1 MSYFIGVDI
10 GGTVTKA
17 GLYDEKGREIHIAEK
32 NSEVLR
38 DAPGVTERDMNE
50 LWTTVCELISSCSRF
65 SSNKPIEGI
74 SFSSHGKGLYA
85 IDKQGNPVRRGIIS
99 SDTRAESLVLR
110 WQEEGLVKKAY
121 ERGLQQLWTAHPV
134 TLMAWLKENE
144 PQNYESVDSILMVHD
159 YIRFCLTG
167 EVNAEIT
174 NISGSNMYNVRKGC
188 YDPTLLAD
196 FGVGECIDKTAPTIG
211 SAELA
216 GTITRTAAKLTGLKV
231 GTPVY
236 GGLFD
241 VVAASLA
248 SCIEDE
254 STISAV
260 AGTWSI
266 TTAITNEISTH
277 EHPYIWGN
285 YCIPGKYFVHEGS
298 PTSASNLA
306 WFKDQFFPGT
316 DWHEFNQWVASKA
329 DHTDDLFFF
338 PYLYGSNYKLGMPG
352 SLIGLKG
359 HHTKK
364 DIIRAIYEGVVF
376 AHLNHQDKIIQLN
389 KDVKTIRFTGGPT
402 KSEPWM
408 KLFTDASGLPVE
420 VVSTQ
425 QSGCRAAALCAAV
438 GAGVYKDFSEAMR
451 ATAPVVKRFEPDL
464 ISHDNLRIKLERFNS
479 INKSLAE
486 ILVN

>member
-1 MSYFIGVDI
+1 MSHFIGVDI

-17 GLYDEKGREIHIAEK
+17 GLYDELGQELHIAEK

-38 DAPGVTERDMNE
+38 NAPGVTERDMGE
-50 LWTTVCELISSCSRF
+50 LWSTVCELISSCCQF
-65 SSNKPIEGI
+65 STEPVKGI

-85 IDKQGNPVRRGIIS
+85 IDKYGKPVRNGIIS
-99 SDTRAESLVLR
+99 SDTRAESLVLD
-110 WQEEGLVKKAY
+110 WQQKGLLEKTY
-121 ERGLQQLWTAHPV
+121 QRGLQQLWTAHPV
-134 TLMAWLKENE
+134 TLMAWMKENE
-144 PQNYESVDSILMVHD
+144 SENYENVDNILMVHD

-167 EVNAEIT
+167 EINAEIT

-188 YDPTLLAD
+188 YDPTLMAD
-196 FGVGECIDKTAPTIG
+196 FGISECTDKTAPTVG
-211 SAELA
+211 SSELA
-216 GTITRTAAKLTGLKV
+216 GTVSDSASKLTGLAI

-241 VVAASLA
+241 VVAASLT
-248 SCIEDE
+248 SCVEDE

-266 TTAITNEISTH
+266 TTTVTNEITAS

-298 PTSASNLA
+298 PTSASNLE
-306 WFKDQFFPGT
+306 WFKNQFFPNH
-316 DWHEFNQWVASKA
+316 DWKEFNQWVSSKV
-329 DHTDDLFFF
+329 DQSDDLFFL

-352 SLIGLKG
+352 SLVGMRG
-359 HHTKK
+359 HHTKQ
-364 DIIRAIYEGVVF
+364 DIIKTIYEGVVF
-376 AHLNHQDKIIQLN
+376 AHLNHQDKILQLN
-389 KDVKTIRFTGGPT
+389 PNAETIRFTGGPT

-420 VVSTQ
+420 VINIQ

-438 GAGVYKDFSEAMR
+438 GAGVYSDFSEAMR
-451 ATAPVVKRFEPDL
+451 ATAPKVIRYEPNL
-464 ISHDNLRIKLERFNS
+464 IHHDKLRNKFERFNS
-479 INKSLAE
+479 INKALAE
-486 ILVN
+486 VLVK

>member
-17 GLYDEKGREIHIAEK
+17 GLYDVNGQELHIAEK
-32 NSEVLR
+32 NSEVIQ

-50 LWTTVCELISSCSRF
+50 LWSTVCELISSCCQF
-65 SSNKPIEGI
+65 SPEPVKGI

-85 IDKQGNPVRRGIIS
+85 IDKHGNPVRRGIIS
-99 SDTRAESLVLR
+99 SDTRAESLALR
-110 WQEEGLVKKAY
+110 WQQEGLVKKAY

-134 TLMAWLKENE
+134 TLMAWLKEYE
-144 PQNYESVDSILMVHD
+144 PQNYANVDSILMVHD
-159 YIRFCLTG
+159 YIRFRLSG
-167 EVNAEIT
+167 EINAEIT
-174 NISGSNMYNVRKGC
+174 NISGSNMCNVREDR

-196 FGVGECIDKTAPTIG
+196 FGIEECVDKTAPIVG
-211 SAELA
+211 STEQV
-216 GTITRTAAKLTGLKV
+216 GTVTESASKLTGLKV

-241 VVAASLA
+241 VVAASIT
-248 SCIEDE
+248 SCIEDD
-254 STISAV
+254 TAISAV

-266 TTAITNEISTH
+266 TTTVTDKITSSDY
-277 EHPYIWGN
+277 PYIWGN

-306 WFKDQFFPGT
+306 WFKNQFFPNN
-316 DWHEFNQWVASKA
+316 DWNDFNQWVASKRGCS
-329 DHTDDLFFF
+329 DDLFFL

-359 HHTKK
+359 HHTKE
-364 DIIRAIYEGVVF
+364 DIIRSIYEGVVF
-376 AHLNHQDKIIQLN
+376 AHLNHQDKILQLN
-389 KDVKTIRFTGGPT
+389 PNAKTIRFTGGPT

-420 VVSTQ
+420 VVNVQ

-438 GAGVYKDFSEAMR
+438 GYGSYKDFSEAIR
-451 ATAPVVKRFEPDL
+451 ATMPSVTRFEPDL
-464 ISHDNLRIKLERFNS
+464 AHHDKLRTKFERFND
-479 INKSLAE
+479 INKSLADV
-486 ILVN
+486 LLK